1 MLTCA
6 LFYLTESG
14 KAVQARLLGTYIA
27 EDATSVKTFVQ
38 YEPRGKATSN
48 HLYVYLVVNYTV
60 NNTTYSGKYEV
71 QSFRS
76 FDNKKANLFAKR
88 YIEVGKHLM
97 IYYDPKKPWVSVLH
111 KEDELHFWVIFL
123 IFLPLLTFS
132 VILTIYGFMQLFA
145 NKKTLNRALNTKLN
159 RDKNN
164 EDYLNDYYNGE
175 LARISLQKWDGYYCQ
190 LFLLEDKIV
199 VIHDEST
206 FHYCRTYTFN
216 EFLNKNIIDD
226 ILIEAPEIH
235 YKTEIISSIKS
246 MIK

>member
-1 MLTCA
+1 M
-6 LFYLTESG
+6 
-14 KAVQARLLGTYIA
+14 
-27 EDATSVKTFVQ
+27 
-38 YEPRGKATSN
+38 
-48 HLYVYLVVNYTV
+48 
-60 NNTTYSGKYEV
+60 
-71 QSFRS
+71 
-76 FDNKKANLFAKR
+76 
-88 YIEVGKHLM
+88 
-97 IYYDPKKPWVSVLH
+97 
-111 KEDELHFWVIFL
+111 
-123 IFLPLLTFS
+123 
-132 VILTIYGFMQLFA
+132 
-145 NKKTLNRALNTKLN
+145 
-159 RDKNN
+159 DKNN